1 MLERKTS
8 SDTEIS
14 VNYKKYGVV
23 LFIFGESGNVLV
35 LKEKTSN
42 PENEK
47 LAGNL
52 SVLCET
58 SETGENWKDTVM
70 RGIREELSLTDEQ
83 VSDLVQFGE
92 DSYLGECDFIEHM
105 LARVVKAKCD
115 ERKLLEVVRDNEEV
129 EIMGFMPIDTLLDQN
144 TRLGVRN
151 VIANTISEFDH
162 Q

>member
-58 SETGENWKDTVM
+58 SETGENWKEIRHSPPGLSIRRRGWVPPTARDTC
-70 RGIREELSLTDEQ
+70 EQ
-83 VSDLVQFGE
+83 PG
-92 DSYLGECDFIEHM
+92 
-105 LARVVKAKCD
+105 R
-115 ERKLLEVVRDNEEV
+115 R
-129 EIMGFMPIDTLLDQN
+129 
-144 TRLGVRN
+144 
-151 VIANTISEFDH
+151 
-162 Q
+162 